1 MPTSAPPA
9 SVPAA
14 TPRRRPFA
22 QLDVFADRPQRGNP
36 LAVVL
41 EADGLSAED
50 MQRVARWTN
59 LSETTFLLS
68 PTDPGADYRV
78 RIFTPTGELPFAGH
92 PMLGTARAWLDAGGV
107 PAGERIVQECAAGLI
122 EVRRDGE
129 RLAFAAPPL
138 LRSGP
143 LDEDEVRRIAE
154 ALGLERADVLGH
166 AWVDNGPGWRVIE
179 LGSAARVLALA
190 PDRGRLDGLKVG
202 VLGAHPGAEGPSS
215 GNGREPVS
223 EPRYEVRAFTTGGV
237 EDPVTGSLHAGIAQ
251 WMLTR
256 HPMPPRWS
264 ATQGAVLGRAGLV
277 EITAEPSGTL
287 WIGGATL
294 PTIQGTILV

>member
-1 MPTSAPPA
+1 MPVQVPPA
-9 SVPAA
+9 SAPLVA
-14 TPRRRPFA
+14 PRRRPFA
-22 QLDVFADRPQRGNP
+22 QLDVFADRPQHGNP

-41 EADGLSAED
+41 EADGLSAEY

-59 LSETTFLLS
+59 LSESTFLLA

-92 PMLGTARAWLDAGGV
+92 PTLGTARAWLDAGGV
-107 PAGERIVQECAAGLI
+107 PAGERIVQECAAGLVQ
-122 EVRRDGE
+122 VRRYQAPSGGE
-129 RLAFAAPPL
+129 QLAFAAPPL

-154 ALGLERADVLGH
+154 ALALERDDVLDH
-166 AWVDNGPGWRVIE
+166 AWVDNGPGWRVVE
-179 LGSAARVLALA
+179 LSSAAQVLALV
-190 PDRGRLDGLKVG
+190 PDLGQLAGLKIG
-202 VLGAHPGAEGPSS
+202 VLGAHPSADG
-215 GNGREPVS
+215 
-223 EPRYEVRAFTTGGV
+223 PRYEVRAFTTGGV

-294 PTIQGTILV
+294 PTIKGTILV